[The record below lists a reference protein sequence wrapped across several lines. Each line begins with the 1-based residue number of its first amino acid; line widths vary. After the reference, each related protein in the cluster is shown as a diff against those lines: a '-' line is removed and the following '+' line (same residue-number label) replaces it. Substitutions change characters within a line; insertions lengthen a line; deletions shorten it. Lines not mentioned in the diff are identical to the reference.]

1 MLSNS
6 FAPCLELLDKL
17 TAVFNGLLQL
27 AFAGLVGLDF
37 FWLQLLGQLDL
48 GKLDYLTAEQP
59 VLTPDLTIEL
69 APSRADD
76 ASCISNSFDT
86 ILGQAVQ
93 IVVLVHITERFSWHH
108 LANIG
113 AATRLRSER

>member
-1 MLSNS
+1 MLSSS

-48 GKLDYLTAEQP
+48 GKLD
-59 VLTPDLTIEL
+59 
-69 APSRADD
+69 
-76 ASCISNSFDT
+76 
-86 ILGQAVQ
+86 
-93 IVVLVHITERFSWHH
+93 
-108 LANIG
+108 
-113 AATRLRSER
+113 